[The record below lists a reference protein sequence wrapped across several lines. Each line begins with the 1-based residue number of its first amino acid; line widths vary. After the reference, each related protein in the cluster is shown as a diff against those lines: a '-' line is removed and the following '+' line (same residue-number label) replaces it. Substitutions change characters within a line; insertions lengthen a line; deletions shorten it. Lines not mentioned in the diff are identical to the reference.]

1 MNYRRF
7 LIGTALL
14 IGAMLLASAYAWWQL
29 PAGDRI
35 ATHWNA
41 AGVADGFMS
50 KGPALLALPILA
62 TVVALVLAALPRFD
76 SRRRSLEQSSGAY
89 VTVCLAVLGVL
100 AVVHFGL
107 VAQALNKSFDELRLA
122 ALGVAGFT
130 MVMGNVLGKLRRN
143 STVGIRT
150 PWTMASDWT
159 WDRTHRMTGRVIVV
173 VGLAALVVAIV
184 APTPI
189 AFAVVVGGL
198 VLALVWS
205 FVYSFVVWRRDP
217 ARSGPR
223 TAVQ

>member
-1 MNYRRF
+1 MNYRRL

-41 AGVADGFMS
+41 AGVADGFMP
-50 KGPALLALPILA
+50 KAPALLALPMVTSIA
-62 TVVALVLAALPRFD
+62 ALVLAALPWFE

-89 VTVCLAVLGVL
+89 VTVCLALLGVL
-100 AVVHFGL
+100 ALVHFGL
-107 VAQALNKSFDELRLA
+107 VAQALNKSVDELRLS

-130 MVMGNVLGKLRRN
+130 IVMGNVLGKLRRN
-143 STVGIRT
+143 STIGIRT

-159 WDRTHRMTGRVIVV
+159 WDRTHRMTGRVIVA
-173 VGLAALVVAIV
+173 VGLAALIFAVV

-198 VLALVWS
+198 VLALLWS
-205 FVYSFVVWRRDP
+205 FVYSFVVWGRDP
-217 ARSGPR
+217 ERAVSAR
-223 TAVQ
+223 